1 VDFLPF
7 LHDIPDPHYEK
18 EASCMRMLYGLFI
31 LISKLH
37 QYAKEALQRP

>member
-1 VDFLPF
+1 MAFPI
-7 LHDIPDPHYEK
+7 LHSEK

-37 QYAKEALQRP
+37 QYAKEAFQRP